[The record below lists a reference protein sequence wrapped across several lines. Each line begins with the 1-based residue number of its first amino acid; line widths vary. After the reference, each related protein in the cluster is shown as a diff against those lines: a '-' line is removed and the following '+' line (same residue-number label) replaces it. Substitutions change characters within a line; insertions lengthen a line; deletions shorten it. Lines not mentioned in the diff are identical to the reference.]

1 MPSDSL
7 LPKPPVAD
15 SETLGF
21 MRDWSKLLRIVLLAA
36 PLCSAAV
43 YTISPAPQAEF
54 KLEVHKTG
62 LMSGKVHIFT
72 FERYGGSVN
81 YQPDAPG
88 KSTVAFEIEAASVV
102 CRDTWIGDKDKQ
114 KVTAMALEMMESE
127 RHPRLK
133 FVSQSVAPGGQG
145 EFDVKG
151 ALTIKGITRPV
162 TVRVTI
168 QPEGDALRV
177 RGNAIVLRKDYGINP
192 RAAVPFGLI
201 GNKDEMPVTFNL
213 FATPAK

>member
-1 MPSDSL
+1 MHECCKW
-7 LPKPPVAD
+7 LPVP
-15 SETLGF
+15 
-21 MRDWSKLLRIVLLAA
+21 LLAA
-36 PLCSAAV
+36 SFCHAAT
-43 YTISPAPQAEF
+43 YTVSPAPQAEF